1 MLGKAKPS
9 FSLKKTAEFVSDPG
23 FLSTA
28 YKLKFASFFFF
39 FFLILKGMIS

>member
-1 MLGKAKPS
+1 MLGKAKP
-9 FSLKKTAEFVSDPG
+9 SLKKTAEFVSDPG

-39 FFLILKGMIS
+39 FLILKGMIS